1 MSGKH
6 VTMLVRTLYRW
17 CWGIAIILLV
27 LLALYASLGRYYI
40 QYLPDY
46 SHHLGDYLQEE
57 AGIDLALSG
66 LTTDWTGLSPVLAA
80 EQVVLHRQ
88 DQLAAKLVG
97 ARGKLG
103 VVSGLVSRRSID
115 LLELQADRVELH
127 LYETG
132 DGHWQFAGYPLVS
145 RESAAFDLVSLLLSV
160 RSAEV
165 RELAL
170 ILHYADGEK
179 ADIWGQRLRLAGDA
193 SFRRLRGNL
202 GIGESR
208 PTRLIVEL
216 SGDPRSR
223 DFRLSAHVSMEGS
236 SFKTV
241 APLLGPYQ
249 ALGDVRGS
257 GEFWLQLSGRQQARW
272 QGRLAI
278 PELAVGSLWQ
288 SPQQLTD
295 ATLDF
300 AGTLGDDRARIWF
313 SELGFYWQGQYI
325 DWAGAQLTLGLD
337 SGDSLRLALPS
348 LDLANSQARLLNA
361 EALSPTL
368 TDALTE
374 LAPQG
379 RLRNLIVDI
388 PLTEQAT
395 FAVSAELSSVVLQS
409 WRNAPSIRGL
419 SGYVEASAERGE
431 LSILAD
437 AIQLGLP
444 GVYAE
449 PLQFQELA
457 TRLAWSIEDDM
468 LQLRSGRI
476 RAHDRDS
483 VLTGRLTLSLPLT
496 PSEREP
502 TMGLLVGG
510 IDIGVDQREQYLPTL
525 VGDGLRDWLT
535 SSIRG
540 GHVSQAA
547 FLYQGSLRAGGQPTV
562 QLVLDARDV
571 KLDYHRDWPALQRA
585 NARLFLDGGRVSV
598 HSDEALIFDDVEL
611 RDIDVSV
618 DRPDEVVW
626 LNIQARAESS
636 VNSALRVV
644 RESVL
649 REQVGGSFDDWSGS
663 GRVAAAIDLRIPLSP
678 GAEPEARVD
687 TRIQARHLTLENIGL
702 QFRDISGPLV
712 FDSARG
718 LNGPDIQASL
728 FGRPLA
734 INITQTKGRPV
745 RVNARGR
752 VAAEDIRN
760 WLQQPLLGFASGEA
774 DVNVDIS
781 AGADRVHLN
790 ASSDLFDVAIDLP
803 EPLGKAA
810 GTSRL
815 LELQI
820 PLSEPPPR
828 IDLAIEQLG
837 RLLIDLDERGQF
849 AGSSF
854 AFGAAPPSA
863 PARDRFRVTGALDEA
878 RLSDWQAVLQRYQKF
893 AGNELA
899 TEPLRI
905 VVEDLSVLRLD
916 AFGRVWQEV
925 KLDADNREGDW
936 QLALKSRR
944 LQGEVILPAKMDTP
958 ITVALQRFNLPELP
972 PVDIAATTTTLSGE
986 RLAPES
992 VVSRLAA
999 LNPAQFPRVD
1009 FSVAELTI
1017 ADAPLGHLAFSLR
1030 PLDNG
1035 AELRELRG
1043 NLRGLR
1049 LGVDN
1054 APLHLRWTRG
1064 EAGDLSELRGP
1075 VAVADIGKVLENW
1088 QFDRVM
1094 ESRSGHADLDLRWAA
1109 PPDLLSPR
1117 SLSGN
1122 LSMRFDNGRF
1132 LRGPETASGTLRM
1145 VGLLN
1150 FANIIR
1156 RLQFNFRDVFEKGI
1170 HYDRIRGAMQFNE
1183 GVMQI
1188 PEAIEIQGPSSSFKI
1203 RGSLNFHTDLTRM
1216 ELLATLPVGS
1226 NLPWAAAFLGG
1237 LPAAVGVYVASKVF
1251 EEQVDKVSTLVY
1263 DVRGPWQQP
1272 ELEFKRL
1279 FGDDSAPVGDGGE
1292 SPAKSMRGK
1301 PGK

>member
-1 MSGKH
+1 MITLLR
-6 VTMLVRTLYRW
+6 VLYRW
-17 CWGIAIILLV
+17 CWGIAIALLV

-80 EQVVLHRQ
+80 EQVMLRRQ
-88 DQLAAKLVG
+88 DQLAARLVG

-103 VVSGLVSRRSID
+103 VVSGLLSRRSID
-115 LLELQADRVELH
+115 LLELQADRLELH
-127 LYETG
+127 LYEAAEG
-132 DGHWQFAGYPLVS
+132 YWQFAGYPLVS
-145 RESAAFDLVSLLLSV
+145 RESTGFDLVSLLLSV
-160 RSAEV
+160 RTAEV
-165 RELAL
+165 RELAM

-193 SFRRLRGNL
+193 GFRRLRGNL
-202 GIGESR
+202 GIGESQ
-208 PTRLIVEL
+208 PTRLIAEL

-223 DFRLSAHVSMEGS
+223 DFRLNVHVRMEGS

-249 ALGDVRGS
+249 ALGDMRGS

-278 PELAVGSLWQ
+278 PELALGSLWQ
-288 SPQQLTD
+288 SPQRLTD
-295 ATLDF
+295 ATFEF
-300 AGTLGDDRARIWF
+300 AGILDDDRARTWF

-325 DWAGAQLTLGLD
+325 DWGGAQLTLALD
-337 SGDSLRLALPS
+337 GGDSLRLALPS
-348 LDLANSQARLLNA
+348 LDLANTQARLLNA
-361 EALSPTL
+361 DVLSPTL
-368 TDALTE
+368 TDALAE
-374 LAPQG
+374 MAPQG
-379 RLRNLIVDI
+379 RLRNLVVEL
-388 PLTEQAT
+388 PLTEQAR

-409 WRNAPSIRGL
+409 WRKAPSIRGL
-419 SGYVEASAERGE
+419 NGYLEASAAGGE
-431 LSILAD
+431 LSILTD

-468 LQLRSGRI
+468 LRLRSGRI

-483 VLTGRLTLSLPLT
+483 VLTGRLALSLPLT

-502 TMGLLVGG
+502 TMDLLVGASD
-510 IDIGVDQREQYLPTL
+510 IDADQREQYLPKL
-525 VGDGLRDWLT
+525 VGDGLRDWLAA
-535 SSIRG
+535 SIRG

-547 FLYQGSLRAGGQPTV
+547 FLYRGSLRAGGKPAV
-562 QLVLDARDV
+562 QLALDAENV
-571 KLDYHRDWPALQRA
+571 KLDYHPDWPAIQRA
-585 NARLFLDGGRVSV
+585 SARLLLDGGRVSV

-611 RDIDVSV
+611 RDIDVGI
-618 DRPDEVVW
+618 DRPGEVTW
-626 LNIQARAESS
+626 LSIQARADSS

-644 RESVL
+644 RESAL
-649 REQVGGSFDDWSGS
+649 REQVGASFDDWSGS
-663 GRVAAAIDLRIPLSP
+663 GRVAAAIDLRIPLES

-687 TRIQARHLTLENIGL
+687 TRIEAEQLTLENLGL
-702 QFRDISGPLV
+702 QFRDIRGPLV

-752 VAAEDIRN
+752 LAAEDVRT
-760 WLQQPLLGFASGEA
+760 WLEQPLIGFASGEA

-781 AGADRVHLN
+781 AGAERVHLN
-790 ASSDLFDVAIDLP
+790 ASSDLFDVVIDLP
-803 EPLGKAA
+803 EPLGKPA

-820 PLSEPPPR
+820 PLSEQSPR

-837 RLLIDLDERGQF
+837 RLRIELDDQRQF
-849 AGSSF
+849 AGGSF
-854 AFGAAPPSA
+854 ALGAAPVPA
-863 PARDRFRVTGALDEA
+863 PASGRFSITGALGEA
-878 RLSDWQAVLQRYQKF
+878 RLSDWQAVWQRYRTLT
-893 AGNELA
+893 GNA
-899 TEPLRI
+899 PASKPLRM
-905 VVEDLSVLRLD
+905 VVEDFSVQRLD
-916 AFGRVWQEV
+916 AFGRIWREV
-925 KLDADNREGDW
+925 ELDADNREGGW
-936 QLALKSRR
+936 QLELKSRR
-944 LQGEVILPAKMDTP
+944 LQGQVSLPANADTP

-972 PVDIAATTTTLSGE
+972 PIDIAATTSTVRGE
-986 RLAPES
+986 ELASES
-992 VVSRLAA
+992 VVSRLAT

-1009 FSVAELTI
+1009 FSVAELAI
-1017 ADAPLGHLAFSLR
+1017 ADAPLGNLAFSLR

-1035 AELRELRG
+1035 AELRGLRG

-1094 ESRSGHADLDLRWAA
+1094 ESRSGRADLDLRWAA

-1170 HYDRIRGAMQFNE
+1170 HYDRIRGAMQFDQ

-1203 RGSLNFHTDLTRM
+1203 RGSLDFHTDLTRM

-1226 NLPWAAAFLGG
+1226 NLPWAAAFIGG
-1237 LPAAVGVYVASKVF
+1237 LPAAVGVYIASKVF
-1251 EEQVDKVSTLVY
+1251 EEQVDMVSTLVY

-1279 FGDDSAPVGDGGE
+1279 FGDDSAPMGDGGE